1 MSFIINNKR
10 FGKDL
15 RQRFTIVTPPT
26 TTSEGLPYGLD
37 PNEPRHPYD
46 YTIELE
52 DREVGKGRLGRVY
65 RGVMTRHDAPRDS
78 TVDAS
83 TTPSAA
89 PSFSSSFVT
98 SSRSSPDLYI
108 GPGQTERVVVKLVAP
123 LTKIRMTDGQR
134 HSIYHRSQRSREM
147 VQTLL
152 AEIEHEALQY
162 AQFLPALQGTV
173 VPRFF
178 GHGVIAGSD
187 AAIMVLE
194 DSGVALGFPY
204 PRLPDE
210 DR

>member
-1 MSFIINNKR
+1 MSFIINNRR

-15 RQRFTIVTPPT
+15 RHRFTIVTPPT
-26 TTSEGLPYGLD
+26 TTFEGLPYGLD
-37 PNEPRHPYD
+37 PNEPPHPYD

-52 DREVGKGRLGRVY
+52 EQEVGKGRLGRVF
-65 RGVMTRHDAPRDS
+65 RGVMTRHDA
-78 TVDAS
+78 TQKVDPS
-83 TTPSAA
+83 TTPSPA

-98 SSRSSPDLYI
+98 TPSSSTDLYI
-108 GPGQTERVVVKLVAP
+108 GPGQAERVVVKLVAP
-123 LTKIRMTDGQR
+123 LTKIRMRDGLR
-134 HSIYHRSQRSREM
+134 HSIYHQSQRSREK

-178 GHGVIAGSD
+178 GHGVIAESD

-194 DSGVALGFPY
+194 DAGQALGFPY